1 VARVVLVF
9 AHLLLCVFALREVLV
24 ADWQLLRRGLRARQ
38 MQWLHRRV
46 GALLI
51 GLWITGLALV
61 ALDTGFQPARLAEQ
75 PKLLLKLL
83 VVAVLTL
90 NGVLLHR
97 WCFPRVGRLP
107 GLPFGERLAVLMA
120 GAASTAS
127 WLVAAFLGTARPLK
141 AMPLASLLLAYGA
154 VLALAALAA
163 AALALWRWPR
173 EAGSEAKTDAESP
186 VASF

>member
-1 VARVVLVF
+1 MDLETVARVVLVF

-51 GLWITGLALV
+51 GLWITGLA
-61 ALDTGFQPARLAEQ
+61 LAEQ

-173 EAGSEAKTDAESP
+173 EAGSETKTDAESP